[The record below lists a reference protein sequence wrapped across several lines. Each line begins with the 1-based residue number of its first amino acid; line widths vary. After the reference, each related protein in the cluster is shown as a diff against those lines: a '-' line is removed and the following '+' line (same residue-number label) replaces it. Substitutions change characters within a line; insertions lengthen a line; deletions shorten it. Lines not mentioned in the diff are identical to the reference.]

1 MRKSVITIAFFSIS
15 SLAFC
20 QETRQTDSTRT
31 LIKIKETVELTDV
44 NGPLYILD
52 NKEIAYED
60 VNKINTDNIQT
71 VTVLKDSTATARY
84 GARGSRG
91 VIIIESKDLKKH
103 PAKKRS
109 TIE

>member
-1 MRKSVITIAFFSIS
+1 MRKSVITIAFLSIS

-20 QETRQTDSTRT
+20 QETHQADSTRT

-44 NGPLYILD
+44 NAPLYILD
-52 NKEIAYED
+52 NKEIAYKE
-60 VNKINTDNIQT
+60 VSKINTDNIQSI
-71 VTVLKDSTATARY
+71 TVLKDSTATARY
-84 GARGSRG
+84 GERGSRG
-91 VIIIESKDLKKH
+91 VILIESKNHKKL